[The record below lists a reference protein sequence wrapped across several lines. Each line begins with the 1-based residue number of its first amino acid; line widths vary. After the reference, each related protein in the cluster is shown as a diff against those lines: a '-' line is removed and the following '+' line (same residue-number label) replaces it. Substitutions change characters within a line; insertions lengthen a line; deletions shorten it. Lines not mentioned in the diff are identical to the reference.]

1 MSLEFELNCEKHA
14 IVRKLYMMASL
25 SVDKGHIVQSQ
36 CPAAVCVLPHSQAL
50 YGPATGILHTTMSAY
65 NIIKT
70 CNIY

>member
-1 MSLEFELNCEKHA
+1 
-14 IVRKLYMMASL
+14 MMASL